1 MNRIGNVMK
10 MQLVNRQTYIGM
22 PLIILTGA
30 FLLAVIVFL
39 LVPTDELKFAGG
51 AAVAPLWYFTVVGV
65 QALTLTFPF
74 SQAMSI
80 TRRDFHLGTL
90 LTAAITAAMLAAT
103 YLVISLIEAA
113 TGGWG
118 VNGYF
123 TVPGLSGEE
132 LFFAALAYFVA
143 AILLFLSGYWSAA
156 VYQRWG
162 AVTLTAILTGLAVLL
177 TLGFILAVRFGTL
190 QQAIQWIAMQGIL
203 GMSLWGLL
211 LAFVLAAGSFL
222 MVRRIA
228 L

>member
-1 MNRIGNVMK
+1 MNRIVNVMR

-22 PLIILTGA
+22 PLIILIGA
-30 FLLAVIVFL
+30 FSLAVFVIV
-39 LVPTDELKFAGG
+39 LVPTAELKFAGG
-51 AAVAPLWYFTVVGV
+51 AAVAPLWYFLVVGV

-90 LTAAITAAMLAAT
+90 LTAAITAIMLAGI

-123 TVPGLSGEE
+123 TLPGLSGNE
-132 LFFAALAYFVA
+132 LYVAALTYFVVA
-143 AILLFLSGYWSAA
+143 MLLFLSGYWSAA
-156 VYQRWG
+156 VFKRWG
-162 AVTLTAILTGLAVLL
+162 AMVLTIILTGLAILL
-177 TLGFILAVRFGTL
+177 TLAFLLAIRFGAL
-190 QQAIQWIAMQGIL
+190 DAVVHWVVAQGML

-211 LAFVLAAGSFL
+211 LAVVLAAGSYL
-222 MVRRIA
+222 MVRRVA